1 MILHDMKKRVVIFGT
16 GNYFYTYI
24 KEIHKLNIVAVVDND
39 QEKQGN
45 TIDHYVVDS
54 PSVVSNLDF
63 DRIYIVCLAIN
74 PIRTQ
79 LLEMGIPETKI
90 FYYFDLVDDDYN
102 LVHRNNIL
110 NGKGMKISI
119 ISHDFSITG
128 GQNSLRLLVSYLVK
142 RGCNVKVA
150 SPYDG
155 IMNDVFFE
163 MGADTLV
170 DERLRSGTLKRIE
183 WLKDSQY
190 VWVNTVQMY
199 YLLRENINKPIFWWL
214 HEPPCFYT
222 TVVKDIMDDI
232 SFKHIRVLSVSNVA
246 DDAFHLFSDQYTKRL
261 LYGIEDYQ
269 VDHVEK
275 EKEVFQII
283 VIGAISKLKGHDI
296 FVKAI
301 RMLPAKERNMCH
313 FVLVGGNTTAFARDI
328 LDRLD
333 EMNVSYSAP
342 GVLPNSETL
351 VHIAESDVLLC
362 ASQVESMSTTV
373 TEAMMLSIPCI
384 VSSNAGNVEYIEN
397 EVSGYIY
404 TQDSP
409 QELASRISFC
419 IHHRKE
425 INKVGH
431 NGRKV
436 YELLFT
442 KKCFEDCIDKLL

>member
-1 MILHDMKKRVVIFGT
+1 MKRRSIIFGC
-16 GNYFYTYI
+16 GSYFRRYI
-24 KEIHKLNIVAVVDND
+24 SKIHNMDIIAVVDND
-39 QEKQGN
+39 REKQGKTVEQY
-45 TIDHYVVDS
+45 TIDS
-54 PSVVSNLDF
+54 PSIILELQF
-63 DRIYIVCLAIN
+63 DRVYIVCLSVN
-74 PIRTQ
+74 PIREQ
-79 LLEMGIPETKI
+79 LLEMGIPENKI
-90 FYYFDLVDDDYN
+90 FYYFDLLDGDCYF
-102 LVHRNNIL
+102 VHRKNNL
-110 NGKGMKISI
+110 NGQGTKISI
-119 ISHDFSITG
+119 VSHDFSITG
-128 GQNSLRLLVSYLVK
+128 AQNSLRLLVGYLVK
-142 RGCNVKVA
+142 RGYNVKVA
-150 SPYDG
+150 SPSDG
-155 IMNDVFFE
+155 EMSDVFFD

-199 YLLRENINKPIFWWL
+199 YLLREDISIPIFWWL

-222 TVVKDIMDDI
+222 TVVKEIMDDI

-246 DDAFHLFSDQYTKRL
+246 DDAFHQFSDQYTKRL

-269 VDHVEK
+269 VNPVEK

-296 FVKAI
+296 LVKAI
-301 RMLPAKERNMCH
+301 RMLPTKERNMCH
-313 FVLVGGNTTAFARDI
+313 FVLVGGNTTTFARDI

-333 EMNVSYSAP
+333 EMGVSYSAP
-342 GVLPNSETL
+342 GMLPNSETL

-362 ASQVESMSTTV
+362 ASQVESMSATV

-384 VSSNAGNVEYIEN
+384 VTSNAGIVEYIEN
-397 EVSGYIY
+397 EVNAYIY
-404 TQDSP
+404 MQDSP

-419 IHHRKE
+419 IHHRKG

-436 YELLFT
+436 YEMLFT
-442 KKCFEDCIDKLL
+442 KKCFEDCIDQLLL